1 MGKYRTSMAN
11 ILNGMA
17 EKEQQDLEK
26 LTGEAIGDLM
36 ENYNQRSYKDGPGSL
51 DGAFTS
57 QQLQKLKGTWARKST
72 KDVTP
77 GIMKMIKGWD
87 IATKNAVATANINV
101 ISKITA
107 KEEVE
112 FTESIEEGRMKDIH
126 TMDSEGKTA
135 NEIAKA
141 LGIKPSIVKGILGED
156 LDETVMMSEKFS
168 ADQIAR
174 LKKSYEVMRG
184 KRIST
189 DNANKLSAMFKT
201 IPDDGLVDIFK
212 ADIPFLSVMAMTKM
226 IQKNIPRPAG
236 VKLSLEAADIPKKNV
251 KDVEDVDQG
260 GDIQDPKPETV
271 KKDKSAVVEKE
282 GEGDVAKKDA
292 EIVLLKKKM
301 ETEKAK
307 AVQKMTQKQ
316 VNPETGEP
324 LLQIGVAY
332 KALRDKMKK
341 EEIEEELQ
349 ITEGKIDA
357 KKFDTLKKG
366 DTMTITYNS
375 TMSGTTVKKFVVKNK
390 TRSAKYNTDKVK
402 LEIDGMPGR
411 SPFYLYKRKD
421 GSVSFAQGDMAATVV
436 AVKED
441 TSKYTS
447 QQIKMA
453 YGVANDKRYK
463 GGNYSGAVSAIE
475 KIAKGLSLHP
485 DVQNVLKRTN
495 EDTILEFKKMTVSF
509 PTHDSMSKAST
520 DLAKKGFTITG
531 TQKALKIDGKGEDL
545 NKYATDLK
553 NFYGATIKA
562 ETYEAVDRFKQTSPS
577 ITKEGTLKLEASLYA
592 FKEYEPSQSYEA
604 SRDMKNVEDAI
615 KRAGGRIK
623 SKEKPTRREPN
634 ASFEIE
640 TGNPNAVKAAIKKA
654 DPEFNVD

>member
-1 MGKYRTSMAN
+1 MGKYRTTMAN
-11 ILNGMA
+11 ILNDMNQ
-17 EKEQQDLEK
+17 KQQTNLEQ

-51 DGAFTS
+51 DGAFSS
-57 QQLQKLKGTWARKST
+57 QQLQKLKGVWANKST

-77 GIMKMIKGWD
+77 SLMKMIKGWD
-87 IATKNAVATANINV
+87 TPTKHAVAQANINV

-112 FTESIEEGRMKDIH
+112 FTESIDEGRMKDIH
-126 TMDSEGKTA
+126 TMDSEGKSA
-135 NEIAKA
+135 AQIAKA
-141 LGIKPSIVKGILGED
+141 LGISASVVKDILGES
-156 LDETVMMSEKFS
+156 LDETIMMDEKFS

-174 LKKSYEVMRG
+174 LKKSYSVMKG
-184 KRIST
+184 KRISM

-271 KKDKSAVVEKE
+271 KKDKSAVVETE
-282 GEGDVAKKDA
+282 GDGDVAKKDA

-307 AVQKMTQKQ
+307 SVQKMTAKQ

-324 LLQIGVAY
+324 LLRVGIAY
-332 KALRDKMKK
+332 KHLKDKMKK
-341 EEIEEELQ
+341 EGIEDIKEALVMEE
-349 ITEGKIDA
+349 KIDA

-366 DTMTITYNS
+366 DKMTITYNS
-375 TMSGTTVKKFVVKNK
+375 MMSGTSVKKFVVKSK
-390 TRSAKYNTDKVK
+390 SKSVKYNTDKIK

-411 SPFYLYKRKD
+411 SPFYLYKRAN
-421 GSVSFAQGDMAATVV
+421 GNVSFAQGDMAATVV
-436 AVKED
+436 AVKEAVLQGRD
-441 TSKYTS
+441 YKFDGKTVSISKKNFS
-447 QQIKMA
+447 QVSKDFKNATPGQEKMVVLDPKSQGTISA
-453 YGVANDKRYK
+453 PVKFTEEDNNEVDEACWDSHKQVGMKTK
-463 GGNYSGAVSAIE
+463 GGKQVPNCVPKEGAKKLVDSII
-475 KIAKGLSLHP
+475 K
-485 DVQNVLKRTN
+485 
-495 EDTILEFKKMTVSF
+495 KKMQ
-509 PTHDSMSKAST
+509 
-520 DLAKKGFTITG
+520 KKELG
-531 TQKALKIDGKGEDL
+531 
-545 NKYATDLK
+545 
-553 NFYGATIKA
+553 
-562 ETYEAVDRFKQTSPS
+562 
-577 ITKEGTLKLEASLYA
+577 EASLYA
-592 FKEYEPSQSYEA
+592 SKEYEPGLISNNVNA
-604 SRDMKNVEDAI
+604 DMKNIEDAI

-634 ASFEIE
+634 MSFEIE
-640 TGNPNAVKAAIKKA
+640 TGNPNAVKAAIKKV
-654 DPEFNVD
+654 DPEFDID

>member
-1 MGKYRTSMAN
+1 MGKYRTTMAN
-11 ILNGMA
+11 ILNDMNQ
-17 EKEQQDLEK
+17 KQQTNLEQ

-51 DGAFTS
+51 DGAFSS
-57 QQLQKLKGTWARKST
+57 QQLQKLKGVWANKST

-77 GIMKMIKGWD
+77 SLMKMIKGWD
-87 IATKNAVATANINV
+87 TPTKHAVAQANINV

-112 FTESIEEGRMKDIH
+112 FTESIDEGRMKDIH
-126 TMDSEGKTA
+126 TMDSEGKSA
-135 NEIAKA
+135 AQIAKA
-141 LGIKPSIVKGILGED
+141 LGISASVVKDILGES
-156 LDETVMMSEKFS
+156 LDETIMMDEKFS

-174 LKKSYEVMRG
+174 LKKSYSVMKG
-184 KRIST
+184 KRISM

-271 KKDKSAVVEKE
+271 KKDKSAVVETE
-282 GEGDVAKKDA
+282 GDGDVAKKDA
-292 EIVLLKKKM
+292 EIAILKKKM

-307 AVQKMTQKQ
+307 SVQKMTAKQ

-324 LLQIGVAY
+324 LLRVGIAY
-332 KALRDKMKK
+332 KHLKDKMKK

-375 TMSGTTVKKFVVKNK
+375 MMSGTTVKKFVVKNK

-436 AVKED
+436 AVKEAVLQGRD
-441 TSKYTS
+441 YKFDGKTVSISKKNFS
-447 QQIKMA
+447 QVSKDFKNATPGQEKMVVLDPKSQGTISA
-453 YGVANDKRYK
+453 PVKFTEEDNNEVDEACWDSHKQVGMKTK
-463 GGNYSGAVSAIE
+463 GGKQVPNCVPKEGAKKLVDSII
-475 KIAKGLSLHP
+475 K
-485 DVQNVLKRTN
+485 
-495 EDTILEFKKMTVSF
+495 KKMQ
-509 PTHDSMSKAST
+509 
-520 DLAKKGFTITG
+520 KKELG
-531 TQKALKIDGKGEDL
+531 
-545 NKYATDLK
+545 
-553 NFYGATIKA
+553 
-562 ETYEAVDRFKQTSPS
+562 
-577 ITKEGTLKLEASLYA
+577 EASLYA
-592 FKEYEPSQSYEA
+592 SKEYEPGLISNNVNA
-604 SRDMKNVEDAI
+604 DMKNIEDAI

-634 ASFEIE
+634 MSFEIE
-640 TGNPNAVKAAIKKA
+640 TGNPNAVKAAIKKV
-654 DPEFNVD
+654 DPEFDID

>member
-1 MGKYRTSMAN
+1 MGKYRTTMAN
-11 ILNGMA
+11 ILNDMNQ
-17 EKEQQDLEK
+17 KQQTNLEQQTEQ
-26 LTGEAIGDLM
+26 AIGDLM

-51 DGAFTS
+51 DGAFSS
-57 QQLQKLKGTWARKST
+57 QQLQKLKGVWANKST

-77 GIMKMIKGWD
+77 SLMKMIKGWD
-87 IATKNAVATANINV
+87 TPTKHAVAQANINV

-112 FTESIEEGRMKDIH
+112 FTESIDEGRMKDIYS
-126 TMDSEGKTA
+126 MDQEGKSA
-135 NEIAKA
+135 AQIAKA
-141 LGIKPSIVKGILGED
+141 LGISASVVKDILGES
-156 LDETVMMSEKFS
+156 LDETIMMDEKFS

-174 LKKSYEVMRG
+174 LKKSYSVMKG
-184 KRIST
+184 KRISM

-271 KKDKSAVVEKE
+271 KKDKSAVVETE
-282 GEGDVAKKDA
+282 GDGDVAKKDA
-292 EIVLLKKKM
+292 EIAILKKKM

-307 AVQKMTQKQ
+307 SVQKMTAKQ

-324 LLQIGVAY
+324 LLRVGIAY
-332 KALRDKMKK
+332 KHLKDKMKK

-375 TMSGTTVKKFVVKNK
+375 MMSGTTVKKFVVKNK

-436 AVKED
+436 AVKE
-441 TSKYTS
+441 S
-447 QQIKMA
+447 
-453 YGVANDKRYK
+453 
-463 GGNYSGAVSAIE
+463 
-475 KIAKGLSLHP
+475 
-485 DVQNVLKRTN
+485 N
-495 EDTILEFKKMTVSF
+495 EDTIVEFKKMTVSF
-509 PTHDSMSKAST
+509 PTHDKMSKAST

-531 TQKALKIDGKGEDL
+531 NQKALKVDGNGADL

-553 NFYGATIKA
+553 NYYGATVVA
-562 ETYEAVDRFKQTSPS
+562 ETNKGAEKLVDS
-577 ITKEGTLKLEASLYA
+577 I
-592 FKEYEPSQSYEA
+592 
-604 SRDMKNVEDAI
+604 
-615 KRAGGRIK
+615 
-623 SKEKPTRREPN
+623 
-634 ASFEIE
+634 
-640 TGNPNAVKAAIKKA
+640 IKKKM
-654 DPEFNVD
+654 EKK

>member
-11 ILNGMA
+11 ILNDMNQ
-17 EKEQQDLEK
+17 KEQTNLEQ

-51 DGAFTS
+51 DGAFSS
-57 QQLQKLKGTWARKST
+57 QQLQKLKGVWARKST
-72 KDVTP
+72 RDVTP
-77 GIMKMIKGWD
+77 SLMKMIKGWD
-87 IATKNAVATANINV
+87 VATKNAVAQANINV

-126 TMDSEGKTA
+126 TMDSEGKSA
-135 NEIAKA
+135 AEIAKA
-141 LGIKPSIVKGILGED
+141 LGIKPSVVKDILGED

-174 LKKSYEVMRG
+174 LKKSYSVMKG
-184 KRIST
+184 KRISM

-271 KKDKSAVVEKE
+271 KKDKSAVVETE
-282 GEGDVAKKDA
+282 GDGDVAKKDA

-307 AVQKMTQKQ
+307 AVQKMTSKQ

-324 LLQIGVAY
+324 LLRVGIAY
-332 KALRDKMKK
+332 KHLKDKMKK

-375 TMSGTTVKKFVVKNK
+375 MMSGTTVKKFVVKNK

-441 TSKYTS
+441 TSKFTS

-495 EDTILEFKKMTVSF
+495 EDTIVEFKKMTVSF
-509 PTHDSMSKAST
+509 ATHDSMSKAST

-577 ITKEGTLKLEASLYA
+577 ITKDGTLKQN
-592 FKEYEPSQSYEA
+592 K
-604 SRDMKNVEDAI
+604 
-615 KRAGGRIK
+615 
-623 SKEKPTRREPN
+623 
-634 ASFEIE
+634 
-640 TGNPNAVKAAIKKA
+640 GN
-654 DPEFNVD
+654 

>member
-495 EDTILEFKKMTVSF
+495 EDTIVEFKKMTVSF
-509 PTHDSMSKAST
+509 PTHDKMSKAST

-531 TQKALKIDGKGEDL
+531 NQKALKVDGNGADL
-545 NKYATDLK
+545 NKYATDMK
-553 NFYGATIKA
+553 NYYGATVVA
-562 ETYEAVDRFKQTSPS
+562 ETN
-577 ITKEGTLKLEASLYA
+577 EGAASLVD
-592 FKEYEPSQSYEA
+592 S
-604 SRDMKNVEDAI
+604 I
-615 KRAGGRIK
+615 
-623 SKEKPTRREPN
+623 
-634 ASFEIE
+634 
-640 TGNPNAVKAAIKKA
+640 IKKKMGK
-654 DPEFNVD
+654 N